1 METKNIKPL
10 ENFDWDAFE
19 NDGKNAASVAEE
31 TKAYESTLNNVSD
44 NEVIDGKVIA
54 INDREVV
61 VNIGYKSDGIIARN
75 EFRYCPDLQV
85 GDNVEVYIE
94 NQEDKKGQLVL
105 SHKKARQSRSWDR
118 VNAALENDEIVK
130 GFVKCRT
137 KGGMIVDVFGTEAFL
152 PGSQIDVKPIRDY
165 DTFVGKTM
173 EFKIVKI
180 NQEFKNFVV
189 SLKALF

>member
-94 NQEDKKGQLVL
+94 NQEDRRVSWYSLTKKHASLVHGTVLMPL
-105 SHKKARQSRSWDR
+105 SRMTKSLRALLS
-118 VNAALENDEIVK
+118 AAL
-130 GFVKCRT
+130 R
-137 KGGMIVDVFGTEAFL
+137 
-152 PGSQIDVKPIRDY
+152 
-165 DTFVGKTM
+165 
-173 EFKIVKI
+173 
-180 NQEFKNFVV
+180 VV
-189 SLKALF
+189 